1 LLCESEGTERE
12 GKKKRNQKLKYMKKT
27 EVIKQS
33 EIGLEVIK
41 YDFMVGEYTITGF
54 PKRAMTIKEFDSAY
68 DFEEYVIAKV
78 NCKGITFDSESC
90 QFFAYAKTKARAV
103 SFLNAIDKQFAKI
116 REVVNG

>member
-1 LLCESEGTERE
+1 MT
-12 GKKKRNQKLKYMKKT
+12 KKIQ
-27 EVIKQS
+27 QS

-41 YDFMVGEYTITGF
+41 YDFMEGEYSITGY
-54 PKRAMTIKEFDSAY
+54 PKRQMTIREFDSAY
-68 DFEEYVIAKV
+68 DFEDYIKEKV

-90 QFFAYAKTKARAV
+90 QFFAYAKTKARAI